1 MSKNLLLPLFLLV
14 SCTHPQPKEPMNIEQ
29 NQQQI
34 GAVLDDWHDA
44 AAKSDE
50 ARYFG
55 HFTPDAVFLGTD
67 ATERWDV
74 KAFREYAHKPFSEG
88 RGWEMRAVKRNI
100 TIGGADVAWFDE
112 ELGTKN
118 LGPARG
124 SGVLRYQQGAW
135 KIAQYNLTITV
146 PNDRFKE
153 VKTLLETAP
162 NP

>member
-1 MSKNLLLPLFLLV
+1 MRSYLV
-14 SCTHPQPKEPMNIEQ
+14 LIVMVVACAHPQVKETINMEQ
-29 NQQQI
+29 AQASINK
-34 GAVLDDWHDA
+34 VLDDWHDA

-55 HFTPDAVFLGTD
+55 HFTADGIFLGTD

-74 KAFREYAHKPFSEG
+74 TAFREYAHKPFSEG
-88 RGWEMRAVKRNI
+88 KGWEMKASKRNI
-100 TIGGADVAWFDE
+100 SFGPSGVAWFDE
-112 ELGTKN
+112 ELVTKN

-124 SGVLRYQQGAW
+124 SGVVLYKQGHW

-153 VKTLLETAP
+153 VKTLLESQP
-162 NP
+162 